1 MQGLRLTCRPA
12 RAECPRF
19 AIRINAPVG
28 KAISDKI
35 LAIENKTSEKDF
47 TPAITAFCCSR
58 SAAGAGELAACMG
71 YSLPPGLKVVEVPCA
86 GSLSRDHI
94 FSAFK
99 NGSDGVLVLTCHKGN
114 CHSEYGNTY
123 AHRRVDQI
131 SGLLAQLGFESERL
145 AYRTLAS
152 TMGMEFSEMVN
163 AFEDALVNLGPSRL
177 KEA

>member
-1 MQGLRLTCRPA
+1 
-12 RAECPRF
+12 
-19 AIRINAPVG
+19 
-28 KAISDKI
+28 
-35 LAIENKTSEKDF
+35 
-47 TPAITAFCCSR
+47 
-58 SAAGAGELAACMG
+58 MG
-71 YSLPPGLKVVEVPCA
+71 YSLPPGLKIVEVPCA

-131 SGLLAQLGFESERL
+131 SDLLSQLGFEPERL

-152 TMGMEFSEMVN
+152 TMGMEFSERVN
-163 AFEDALVNLGPSRL
+163 AFEDALVKLGPSRL
-177 KEA
+177 KET